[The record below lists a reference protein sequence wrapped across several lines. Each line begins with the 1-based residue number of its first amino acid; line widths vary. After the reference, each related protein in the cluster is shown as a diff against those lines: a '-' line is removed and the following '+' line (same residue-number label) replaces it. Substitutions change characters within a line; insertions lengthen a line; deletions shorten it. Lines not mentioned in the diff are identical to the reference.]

1 MSFFTDYIQRTRPQ
15 QTYVAASLSQQP
27 TTQPQPQQPQITPP
41 ADGNYIGWMKDML
54 GPTPAEREAQ
64 ERRLAENKAKMAG
77 WAGLF
82 QGLGALGDLYYA
94 SKGATPVR
102 ATYNPQQQIE
112 QNYQQERQRLDDLY
126 KNRQAYA
133 TMLYNIHRQGEE
145 DRRKNAVNAAQ
156 LKWYDTRDEVA
167 RMKAENDRL
176 KNEQAIAT
184 QKARQLQIE
193 AKTRQM
199 DELHPLQRQK
209 LEAVI
214 KNTLHNAN
222 RPYGRSGSGGR
233 GTGSSDPFAEL
244 ATQLNDNPDVIGP
257 ILQQEGLGLYDP
269 GTKEFTFSKN
279 ATKGMATTAVRRAR
293 NTSTHTRSGG
303 TNNSGFF
310 N

>member
-27 TTQPQPQQPQITPP
+27 TTQPQPQQQITPP

-94 SKGATPVR
+94 SKGATPVKP
-102 ATYNPQQQIE
+102 TYNPQQQIE

-133 TMLYNIHRQGEE
+133 TMLYNLHRQGEE
-145 DRRKNAVNAAQ
+145 DKRKDALHKAQ
-156 LKWYDTRDEVA
+156 IEWYGTRDEVA

-176 KNEQAIAT
+176 KNEKYIELQDGRIAKLNAET
-184 QKARQLQIE
+184 GQIE
-193 AKTRQM
+193 ALTPYKT
-199 DELHPLQRQK
+199 DVLQSQAEKNRNQGRASIISANKKGTGRRQK
-209 LEAVI
+209 
-214 KNTLHNAN
+214 
-222 RPYGRSGSGGR
+222 
-233 GTGSSDPFAEL
+233 
-244 ATQLNDNPDVIGP
+244 
-257 ILQQEGLGLYDP
+257 
-269 GTKEFTFSKN
+269 
-279 ATKGMATTAVRRAR
+279 R
-293 NTSTHTRSGG
+293 NT
-303 TNNSGFF
+303 NN
-310 N
+310 NKERIKVEW